1 MHTLLIVIA
10 VCSILLALGLAALL
24 WQVLGRERARSDA
37 RVALLMAAAEAC
49 DGDLPDPGAGRGPS
63 RDTAQVIVP
72 PATQPHP
79 VADLFGMDQTA
90 TPRVG
95 VTVLAG
101 AALSATIA
109 VMVALQLAGPA
120 PAAHQAEVSDHRPLE
135 LLTLEHEAGAGGLT
149 IAGIA
154 RNPREGSRRTGV
166 LAVAVA
172 LDAEGREIGSSRAA
186 VERVE
191 LEPGSE
197 SPFVIKVPVSEAVS
211 RYRVGFHS
219 AEGLV
224 IGHVDRRPTEGSR
237 DRSNAGGGPWVR

>member
-1 MHTLLIVIA
+1 MHTLFVVIA
-10 VCSILLALGLAALL
+10 VCSLLLVLGMAALL
-24 WQVLGRERARSDA
+24 WQLLGRERARSEA
-37 RVALLMAAAEAC
+37 RVALLMAAADTC
-49 DGDLPDPGAGRGPS
+49 DGDSPERGAGRGPS
-63 RDTAQVIVP
+63 GDTGQAIVP
-72 PATQPHP
+72 PATEPHP
-79 VADLFGMDQTA
+79 VADRFGMGQTA

-101 AALSATIA
+101 AALSAAVA

-120 PAAHQAEVSDHRPLE
+120 TAARQADAPGHRPLE
-135 LLTLEHEAGAGGLT
+135 LLTLEHVAATDGLT

-154 RNPREGSRRTGV
+154 RNPREGTRRTGV

-172 LDAEGREIGSSRAA
+172 LDAEGREIGSSRTV
-186 VERVE
+186 VERAV

-224 IGHVDRRPTEGSR
+224 IAHVDRRPTEGPR
-237 DRSNAGGGPWVR
+237 DHGNPGSGP